1 MPRTTRGFF
10 ATGVAEGPIV
20 LSMQVESLDH
30 IVLTVASI
38 GRAIV
43 FYERVLGF
51 EAREFKPGRFSLH
64 FGQQKINLHEV
75 GTVVDPNVRHAAP
88 GSADLCFLTRTP
100 IEEVMQHLR
109 THGVQV
115 IQGPVTATG
124 ARMKLLSVYFYD
136 PDENLVEVSNEVD
149 Q

>member
-1 MPRTTRGFF
+1 
-10 ATGVAEGPIV
+10 
-20 LSMQVESLDH
+20 
-30 IVLTVASI
+30 
-38 GRAIV
+38 
-43 FYERVLGF
+43 
-51 EAREFKPGRFSLH
+51 
-64 FGQQKINLHEV
+64 
-75 GTVVDPNVRHAAP
+75 
-88 GSADLCFLTRTP
+88 
-100 IEEVMQHLR
+100 MQHLR

>member
-1 MPRTTRGFF
+1 MPRTTRGYV
-10 ATGVAEGPIV
+10 ATGVAEGPII

-51 EAREFKPGRFSLH
+51 EAREFKPGRFSFH

-75 GTVVDPNVRHAAP
+75 GTVVD
-88 GSADLCFLTRTP
+88 
-100 IEEVMQHLR
+100 
-109 THGVQV
+109 
-115 IQGPVTATG
+115 
-124 ARMKLLSVYFYD
+124 
-136 PDENLVEVSNEVD
+136 
-149 Q
+149 